1 MDASEIVRQTLDP
14 CEGASSVGDRDKI
27 IMMVYIYV
35 NSVKERKRQTVD
47 YFLLHSFS
55 SSE

>member
-27 IMMVYIYV
+27 IMLVYIREQL
-35 NSVKERKRQTVD
+35 EREEERD
-47 YFLLHSFS
+47 RGLLPPT
-55 SSE
+55 

>member
-1 MDASEIVRQTLDP
+1 MDASEIVCQTLDP

-27 IMMVYIYV
+27 IMMVYIREQRELE
-35 NSVKERKRQTVD
+35 KKRETVD
-47 YFLLHSFS
+47 CFLLHGFS

>member
-1 MDASEIVRQTLDP
+1 MDASEIVCQTLDP

-27 IMMVYIYV
+27 IMMVYIREQREGE
-35 NSVKERKRQTVD
+35 KKRETVD
-47 YFLLHSFS
+47 CFLLHGFS